1 MEAQNYLGIY
11 LSKASAT
18 VVCLSSAKSPQ
29 LLCCFSISVER
40 EGESDDNNFAV
51 LAELILQGCQ
61 ERELK
66 FGEIAIA
73 LDCSMFMQHSVHS
86 EFTDARQIGQTI
98 RFDTEEA
105 LASDV
110 TDFAIVFRIDSTDE
124 SGCDLTVFTARKQ
137 ILKDILDALGTNKL
151 DPAVVEPDVNCLRRF
166 ISRQLSTNQR
176 NEGQT
181 VFAAFSKTRGY
192 FISPTDAE
200 NQSVKMRTFLPSG
213 NQSNTEML
221 ARQIPLITGL
231 FGSEQ
236 SVTTLKILD
245 SKSNLDCQQLQNQF
259 GIEVK
264 QIDLVRSAGL
274 EEESLADCAD
284 TVEFSLA
291 FGAAL
296 AQSKKTQS
304 TNFRSDFMP
313 YQGGKMRLER
323 LLKRVS
329 IAAVVIVL
337 ILGGYFQLALM
348 KKNKPIRQL
357 RKKFN
362 GQYSAVM
369 YGKKPKSKLDPV
381 KKLAG
386 ELRRIENL
394 KSGQLSITGKK
405 SVSAKLTMVFEAF
418 NKCSK
423 QANLRIDS
431 ISITSKAISI
441 VGNTNS
447 RKNTLKL
454 RSSIESSNL
463 KILQD
468 NLELKA
474 GRDNFRITIAPK
486 E

>member
-1 MEAQNYLGIY
+1 VEAQNYLGIY

-29 LLCCFSISVER
+29 LLGCFSVSIER
-40 EGESDDNNFAV
+40 EDESNDNSFAV
-51 LAELILQGCQ
+51 LAELISHRCQ

-66 FGEIAIA
+66 FGEIAVA

-86 EFTDARQIGQTI
+86 EFTDVKQIGQTI

-105 LASDV
+105 LAGDV
-110 TDFAIVFRIDSTDE
+110 TGFAIAFRIDSTDE
-124 SGCDLTVFTARKQ
+124 NGCDLAVFTARKQ
-137 ILKDILDALGTNKL
+137 ILRDILDALGINKL
-151 DPAVVEPDVNCLRRF
+151 DPAVVEPDVNCLWRF
-166 ISRQLSTNQR
+166 ISRRLSTNQSS
-176 NEGQT
+176 EGQT
-181 VFAAFSKTRGY
+181 VFAAFSGTRGY
-192 FISPTDAE
+192 FISPADTE
-200 NQSVKMRTFLPSG
+200 NQSVKMRTFLPGG
-213 NQSNTEML
+213 NQSNTELL

-231 FGSEQ
+231 FGSGQ
-236 SVTTLKILD
+236 SVTTLGILD
-245 SKSNLDCQQLQNQF
+245 SKSNLDCQRLQNQF

-264 QIDLVRSAGL
+264 QIDLVLSAGL
-274 EEESLADCAD
+274 EADSLADCAD

-296 AQSKKTQS
+296 AQSEKTQT

-323 LLKRVS
+323 MLRRFS
-329 IAAVVIVL
+329 IAAVVIILV
-337 ILGGYFQLALM
+337 LGGYFQLTLM
-348 KKNKPIRQL
+348 KKSKPIRQL

-362 GQYSAVM
+362 EQYSAVM
-369 YGKKPKSKLDPV
+369 YGKRPKTKIDPV

-405 SVSAKLTMVFEAF
+405 SVSAKLTMVLEAF

-423 QANLRIDS
+423 QADLKIDS
-431 ISITSKAISI
+431 ISITPKAISI
-441 VGNTNS
+441 VGNTSS

-486 E
+486 